1 MQWTGRPCT
10 KRDIEDDH
18 MRDELNEIRRK
29 KSLVQLRNIMRMPRM
44 QLQKGS
50 KVDQDE
56 LKLNFCIV
64 VLQSTDI
71 VMKTRETKARK

>member
-1 MQWTGRPCT
+1 
-10 KRDIEDDH
+10 EDDQ
-18 MRDELNEIRRK
+18 MRDELNETRRK

-50 KVDQDE
+50 KIDQDE
-56 LKLNFCIV
+56 LKLRFSIV

-71 VMKTRETKARK
+71 AMKTRETKARK